1 MSSSNEM
8 KRILGIQKDDNA
20 PNLPP
25 ADSKVYQLS
34 STQTVPARA
43 GHDTDRAGDQGMIN
57 LDMRDLGNKTGKY
70 SSVME
75 NLHKLGETEDGKSA
89 FALSTSNLNSNA
101 DENAEVWKLRCK
113 LLAEKY
119 FSTLKDLKQSN

>member
-1 MSSSNEM
+1 MMNM
-8 KRILGIQKDDNA
+8 
-20 PNLPP
+20 
-25 ADSKVYQLS
+25 V
-34 STQTVPARA
+34 
-43 GHDTDRAGDQGMIN
+43 N

-70 SSVME
+70 SSVMD

-89 FALSTSNLNSNA
+89 FAISTSNLNTNA